1 MNASDLHRHLE
12 AYLSLRQA
20 LGFQIRTQRT
30 LLWDFVRYVEAHGDG
45 GPIRAQ
51 WALAW
56 ACTSS
61 AQRRISSQAA
71 RLQMARGFLIYLRA
85 IAPAT
90 EIPEPHLLAA
100 APRPKPFIFTA
111 AQLQDLIDAA
121 LAVGPRQALRPHTL
135 ATVFGLMAST
145 GLRVGEA
152 LRLTVADVKL
162 GWQPPQLYILE
173 TKFHKSRIVPLH
185 TTTADRLRHYAH
197 LRQARH
203 YDGVSDAFFVS
214 EQGKPLTHAALEY
227 WMAKLCRQLN
237 IATEPG
243 GPPPCP
249 RCLRHTFAVRR
260 LQSWHQA
267 GAEVMPL
274 LPKLAV
280 YLGHLR
286 PQHTFWYLTATPELL
301 LAAAE
306 RFEHQAALGGDS

>member
-1 MNASDLHRHLE
+1 MNASDLARHLE
-12 AYLSLRQA
+12 AYLGLRQA
-20 LGFQIRTQRT
+20 LGFQIRGQRT
-30 LLWDFVRYVEAHGDG
+30 LLGDFVRYVEAHGDG

-51 WALAW
+51 WTLAW
-56 ACTSS
+56 ACGAS
-61 AQRRISSQAA
+61 AQRSVSSQAV
-71 RLQMARGFLIYLRA
+71 RLRMARDFLVYLQT

-90 EIPEPHLLAA
+90 EVPEPHLLASA
-100 APRPKPFIFTA
+100 RRPKPFIFTA
-111 AQLQDLIDAA
+111 AQLKDLIDAA
-121 LAVGPRQALRPHTL
+121 LAVGPRNALRPHTL

-162 GWQPPQLYILE
+162 ARQPPQLQVLE

-185 TTTADRLRHYAH
+185 PTTADQLRHYAH

-203 YDGVSDAFFVS
+203 DEGVSDAFFVS

-227 WMAKLCRQLN
+227 WMAKLCRQLD
-237 IATEPG
+237 IATAPG

-249 RCLRHTFAVRR
+249 RCLRHTFAVLR

-267 GAEVMPL
+267 GAEVMTL

-286 PQHTFWYLTATPELL
+286 PEHTFWYLTATPELL

-306 RFEHQAALGGDS
+306 RFQHPAALGGDS